1 MRRSLLGSALF
12 LTLALATGDRA
23 LAPAAESATPA
34 HPLPPP
40 IPSPQPSAAQL
51 FAAVERAWNAG
62 DATALAS
69 LCDSAVVR
77 IALKPGS
84 PPAAAP
90 TLGAAAFLIHDQL
103 RLADSRRFHV
113 ARLEVDGK
121 RRTARAQAR
130 WLGAWGGGRGQRDLE
145 VHLQARSGET
155 GWLLSEIRAKD

>member
-1 MRRSLLGSALF
+1 M
-12 LTLALATGDRA
+12 
-23 LAPAAESATPA
+23 
-34 HPLPPP
+34 
-40 IPSPQPSAAQL
+40 
-51 FAAVERAWNAG
+51 AG

-103 RLADSRRFHV
+103 RLADSRRFQV
-113 ARLEVDGK
+113 VRIEVDGK
-121 RRTARAQAR
+121 RRTARAKAR
-130 WLGAWGGGRGQRDLE
+130 WLGAWGGARGERDHE
-145 VHLQARSGET
+145 VHLQARSGAA